1 MTKSKIEKKA
11 QKSKIKNI
19 LNKSVIFTIIALIL
33 IAVFSIALTPVTFQ
47 NDTYYTI
54 KIGEH
59 IAREGIDMKDPFSW
73 HEDLAYTYPHW
84 LYDWLTYQIYNF
96 FGMNGIYIVTCIL
109 SVILGVSIY
118 VTNTKLVKNKLISF
132 KVRYK

>member
-1 MTKSKIEKKA
+1 MTESKIEKKA

-59 IAREGIDMKDPFSW
+59 IAQEGIDMKDPFSW
-73 HEDLAYTYPHW
+73 HEDLAYT
-84 LYDWLTYQIYNF
+84 NNCF
-96 FGMNGIYIVTCIL
+96 SNGRNL
-109 SVILGVSIY
+109 FSIMTAFEGT
-118 VTNTKLVKNKLISF
+118 TN
-132 KVRYK
+132 